1 MATRTSQRVFNTVF
15 PPEESPFLDGV
26 VIAQQLSGEQRRLR
40 DVVTRVLA
48 LGFAIR
54 DHGHLDIEDGMALC
68 ASSLMLSLA
77 DRRATG
83 LARTY
88 KD

>member
-1 MATRTSQRVFNTVF
+1 MVTRTSQRVFNTVF

-26 VIAQQLSGEQRRLR
+26 VSAQKLSGEQQRLR

-54 DHGHLDIEDGMALC
+54 DHGHLNIEDGMALC
-68 ASSLMLSLA
+68 ASCLMLSLA

-83 LARTY
+83 LAGSY